1 MAQDEKELLEKTYK
15 LSEENNNI
23 LRKMRRSAFYG
34 RIFKVLYL
42 IVALVLAT
50 SLYYVIQPYF
60 DKVVNIYN
68 NVMVGA
74 EQLKKVNDSVPTIPG
89 GLNTDAIKS
98 VIESLNK

>member
-23 LRKMRRSAFYG
+23 LRKMRRSAIYS

-42 IVALVLAT
+42 LVALVLAT

-60 DKVVNIYN
+60 DKVINIYN

-89 GLNTDAIKS
+89 GLNTDTVKS
-98 VIESLNK
+98 AIESLKK